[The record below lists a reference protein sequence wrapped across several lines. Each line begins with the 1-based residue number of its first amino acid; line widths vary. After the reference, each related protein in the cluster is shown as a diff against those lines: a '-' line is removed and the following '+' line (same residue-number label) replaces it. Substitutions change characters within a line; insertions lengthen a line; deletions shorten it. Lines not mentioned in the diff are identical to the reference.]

1 VVFVR
6 QYTIECDNVRVF
18 GTGRRPALVVAAAV
32 GALCCGTV
40 AAACSDE
47 KSTTKPTSV
56 PRTTSIPTTSV
67 PPTTAVAPGNATPT
81 TIIQS
86 TNKWQP
92 LTPGL
97 QLVSQGFVNRGHRRL
112 PHRRVYTITDVT
124 KEIDGT
130 RTVLV
135 LDQDFDG
142 GEIAEQAL
150 DYLAEDQQGNVLYL
164 GSYTETY
171 EGGQFVNATD
181 AWLSGVNG
189 GQKGILMTA
198 DPKPGASFTEAKVP
212 GEGTATAQVVKN
224 GQQTC
229 VPFKCYAD
237 VLVIQEGSENKYFAP
252 GVGGIKTEPRSGGEQ
267 ETEELI
273 NLTQLSPQGLAEISA
288 EALRLDQH
296 AATEARDVFRGSAAA
311 ARPS

>member
-1 VVFVR
+1 MSG
-6 QYTIECDNVRVF
+6 VF
-18 GTGRRPALVVAAAV
+18 GTGRRRALLAAVTV
-32 GALCCGTV
+32 GALCGTG

-47 KSTTKPTSV
+47 KSTTKPTAV
-56 PRTTSIPTTSV
+56 PRTTSVPTTSV
-67 PPTTAVAPGNATPT
+67 PPTTALDPGNAAAGPS
-81 TIIQS
+81 IKS
-86 TNKWQP
+86 SNKWLP

-112 PHRRVYTITDVT
+112 PHRRVYTITDVS
-124 KEIDGT
+124 KEIDGM

-181 AWLSGVNG
+181 AWLTGVNG
-189 GQKGILMTA
+189 GEKGTLMPA
-198 DPKPGASFTEAKVP
+198 DPRSGTSFTEAKVP
-212 GEGTATAQVVKN
+212 GEGATTAEVAKN

-237 VLVIQEGSENKYFAP
+237 VLVIREGSENKYFAP

-296 AATEARDVFRGSAAA
+296 AATEAKDVFRGSAAA
-311 ARPS
+311 ARTS

>member
-1 VVFVR
+1 
-6 QYTIECDNVRVF
+6 VF
-18 GTGRRPALVVAAAV
+18 GPGGTRALLVAVTVAAL
-32 GALCCGTV
+32 GSGTL
-40 AAACSDE
+40 AACSD
-47 KSTTKPTSV
+47 KSADKADKAPNTSADKPTSV
-56 PRTTSIPTTSV
+56 PTVAVPTTGADPSNGG
-67 PPTTAVAPGNATPT
+67 TAPSPNIKT
-81 TIIQS
+81 

-142 GEIAEQAL
+142 GEVAEQAI
-150 DYLAEDQQGNVLYL
+150 DYLAEDDRGNVLYL
-164 GSYTETY
+164 GSYTESY

-181 AWLSGVNG
+181 AWLAGVDG
-189 GQKGILMTA
+189 GAKGILMPA
-198 DPKPGASFTEAKVP
+198 DPRTGTPSFTEAKVP
-212 GEGTATAQVVKN
+212 GEGTATAEVVKT

-229 VPFKCYAD
+229 VPFKCYTG
-237 VLVIQEGSENKYFAP
+237 VLVIREGSENKYFAP

-288 EALRLDQH
+288 EALRMDQH
-296 AATEARDVFRGSAAA
+296 AATEAKDVFRGSAAA
-311 ARPS
+311 TRAS

>member
-1 VVFVR
+1 
-6 QYTIECDNVRVF
+6 
-18 GTGRRPALVVAAAV
+18 
-32 GALCCGTV
+32 
-40 AAACSDE
+40 
-47 KSTTKPTSV
+47 
-56 PRTTSIPTTSV
+56 
-67 PPTTAVAPGNATPT
+67 
-81 TIIQS
+81 
-86 TNKWQP
+86 
-92 LTPGL
+92 L

-296 AATEARDVFRGSAAA
+296 AATEAKDVFRGSAAA